1 MCATCGCGHA
11 HDHVEITLEQKVLAK
26 NDELA
31 AANRALLE
39 GRGIS
44 TINLMSSPGSG
55 KTTLLERPISEIG
68 DRPVAVVEGDQETRI
83 DAERIRRTGCPVV
96 QVNTGAGC
104 HLDAAML
111 RDAIERLAPERG
123 ALLFVENV
131 GNLVCPALFDLGE
144 RGRVVVISVTEGTD
158 KPLKYPYMFAAAD
171 LVVVNKVDLLPYVDF
186 DLEAC
191 RSHVASVN
199 PKAEVLAL
207 SATKGE
213 NLDAWYAW
221 LAG

>member
-1 MCATCGCGHA
+1 
-11 HDHVEITLEQKVLAK
+11 
-26 NDELA
+26 
-31 AANRALLE
+31 
-39 GRGIS
+39 
-44 TINLMSSPGSG
+44 
-55 KTTLLERPISEIG
+55 
-68 DRPVAVVEGDQETRI
+68 
-83 DAERIRRTGCPVV
+83 V

-111 RDAIERLAPERG
+111 RDAIDRLRPERR

-144 RGRVVVISVTEGTD
+144 RGRVVIISVTEGTD

-186 DLEAC
+186 DLGAC
-191 RSHVASVN
+191 RAHVASVN

-207 SATKGE
+207 SATRGDNIE
-213 NLDAWYAW
+213 TWYQW
-221 LAG
+221 LGAN